1 MRPTMR
7 PSAPGQATPE
17 LAASEPSTSPATP
30 PLRVGAKLK
39 AARKARR
46 LNMRDLASRVG
57 CSESLISKIENDKV
71 TPSLPTLHKIAAEL
85 GTSIGKMF
93 AEGNADSGV
102 VSRHGQRP
110 IISVGAIGRDGSV
123 GIRLEGV
130 AIDGELLYSSIHVI
144 DAGGDSGG
152 FIQHVGEELAYVLE
166 GRVEI
171 NLDGRIH
178 VLHQGDSLFFPSEVP
193 HSYRNTGRETARILW
208 INTPPTF

>member
-1 MRPTMR
+1 MPSSTPDLATLERGAPD
-7 PSAPGQATPE
+7 PSA
-17 LAASEPSTSPATP
+17 TSPADS
-30 PLRVGAKLK
+30 LRVGAKLK

-57 CSESLISKIENDKV
+57 CSESLISKIENDRV

-93 AEGNADSGV
+93 AETSADSGV

-110 IISVGAIGRDGSV
+110 IIAVDAIGRDGSV

-130 AIDGELLYSSIHVI
+130 AIDGALLYSSIHVI

-166 GRVEI
+166 GTVEI

-178 VLHQGDSLFFPSEVP
+178 LLHPGDSLFFPSEVR
-193 HSYRNTGRETARILW
+193 HSYRNPGRETARILW
-208 INTPPTF
+208 TNTPPTF